1 MRISRFCV
9 IGLSILTLT
18 VASITSVA
26 QEVKI
31 DDKII
36 IEGKTYYLHKVQ
48 KAEGLYRISVNYGVS
63 QKELLEANPSA
74 AFGLKEGQLLKVPV
88 IKGRNSTGDELRA
101 TDYVY
106 HTVEKGQTVFYLSRK
121 YNVLRE
127 TIYENN
133 PGSDQQLL
141 LGTMI
146 KIPREKIGELLPKD
160 DKKEEFIYH
169 TVRPQETMYA
179 LKTQYNLEIS
189 EIVKHNPALES
200 GILPIGSVVRI
211 PFKQKSEQAV
221 VVEGS
226 TDEKVE
232 DELYLYHRIAA
243 GETLYS
249 IAAQYRA
256 KAQDVEQA
264 NSAVNPDDLPIGY
277 LVRIPKASLKTGFEK
292 TVTGKDGLF
301 MLHKVK
307 RKETIFAISKRY
319 NVDIDI
325 LEKVNTNIDLGKLKK
340 GTTVQIP
347 TQEWFEQYFMRHV
360 KEEVVDEGSTENLHD
375 WKAATCGTYDYNQEK
390 PLLRVAMLLPFAV
403 EDSRKVNIITEEKDG
418 ESIEKEREEKIISYK
433 SKVFV
438 EFYQGA
444 LLALD
449 SLKKEG
455 VNVELFVY
463 DTAPDSNKVNTI
475 LAKPEMAYMNLII
488 GPAYPQNLKAVSSFA
503 MEHDIPVVY
512 PFSTRNYE
520 LVNNPKLFQVSPVD
534 TLLFKEMSQEMIP
547 QIEGKRV
554 VMIRTENGS
563 SAYEN
568 QYSEMLKKKIY
579 LESFKKG
586 EHPDF
591 VEYKFKQDDLASLE
605 RMLSMEKENVV
616 IIPSIEEAQV
626 NRIVTTVKGAAEKTK
641 AAVTL
646 WGQPEWLK
654 FQTINPQDIHQL
666 NGKIFSY
673 YAVNYSDMRNQNVVS
688 KYRKWFKSEPMAISP
703 YFQNASV
710 QSNFSRY
717 SLWGYDVTYYFMSA
731 MKNYG
736 KQFEHCLQVHQP
748 HSVQANFHFKRIS
761 NWGGFY
767 NTGLFILHFTT
778 DYQMNIQ
785 PIEQTSDPMPDQPIL
800 NGSVM

>member
-1 MRISRFCV
+1 M
-9 IGLSILTLT
+9 

-31 DDKII
+31 NDKII

-88 IKGRNSTGDELRA
+88 IKGRNSTGEELES

-127 TIYENN
+127 TIYQNN

-146 KIPREKIGELLPKD
+146 KIPREKIGELLPQGD
-160 DKKEEFIYH
+160 KEEAFIYH
-169 TVRPQETMYA
+169 TVKPKETMYA
-179 LKTQYNLEIS
+179 LKKQYNLEIP

-200 GILPIGSVVRI
+200 GVLPIGSVVRI
-211 PFKQKSEQAV
+211 PVRQKSEQAIV
-221 VVEGS
+221 VDSS

-232 DELYLYHRIAA
+232 DDLYLYHRIVA

-249 IAAQYRA
+249 IAAHYRA
-256 KAQDVEQA
+256 KAPEIEQA

-277 LVRIPKASLKTGFEK
+277 LVRIPKSSLKTGFEK

-301 MLHKVK
+301 ILHKAK

-319 NVDIDI
+319 NVDMDI
-325 LEKVNTNIDLGKLKK
+325 LEKVNANVDLGNLKK

-360 KEEVVDEGSTENLHD
+360 DEEVTDEGPIDNLHD
-375 WKAATCGTYDYNQEK
+375 WKAATCGTYDYTLEK

-403 EDSRKVNIITEEKDG
+403 EESRKVNIITEEKDG

-463 DTAPDSNKVNTI
+463 DTAPDSNKVNAI
-475 LAKPEMAYMNLII
+475 LAKPEMAYVNLII
-488 GPAYPQNLKAVSSFA
+488 GPAYPQNLTAVSLFA
-503 MEHDIPVVY
+503 KKHDIPVVY
-512 PFSTRNYE
+512 PFSTRNPE
-520 LVNNPKLFQVSPVD
+520 LENNSKLFQVSPVD
-534 TLLFKEMSQEMIP
+534 TLLFKEMSQEIIP

-568 QYSEMLKKKIY
+568 QFSEMLKEKIY

-605 RMLSMEKENVV
+605 RMLSLEKENVV

-673 YAVNYSDMRNQNVVS
+673 YAVDYSDARNQNVVS
-688 KYRKWFKSEPMAISP
+688 KYRKWFKSEPIAISP
-703 YFQNASV
+703 LFQNATV

-717 SLWGYDVTYYFMSA
+717 SLWGYDVTYYFISA

-736 KQFEHCLQVHQP
+736 KQFEHCLQYHHP
-748 HSVQANFHFKRIS
+748 HAVQANFNFKRIS

-767 NTGLFILHFTT
+767 NSGLFILHFTT
-778 DYQMNIQ
+778 DYKMIIQ
-785 PIEQTSDPMPDQPIL
+785 PIEKVEQPVTTL
-800 NGSVM
+800 PGL

>member
-1 MRISRFCV
+1 MRFSRFCV
-9 IGLSILTLT
+9 IGLSILTFAL
-18 VASITSVA
+18 ASITSVA
-26 QEVKI
+26 QDVKI
-31 DDKII
+31 NDKII

-48 KAEGLYRISVNYGVS
+48 KAEGLFRIGVNYGVS

-74 AFGLKEGQLLKVPV
+74 AFGLKEGQLIKVPV
-88 IKGRNSTGDELRA
+88 IKGRNSTGEEIRS
-101 TDYVY
+101 TEYVY

-121 YNVLRE
+121 YNVWHE
-127 TIYENN
+127 TIYQNN

-146 KIPREKIGELLPKD
+146 KIPREKIGESLPKD
-160 DKKEEFIYH
+160 NKEEEFIYH
-169 TVRPQETMYA
+169 TVKPQETMYA
-179 LKTQYNLEIS
+179 LKKQYNLEIP
-189 EIVKHNPALES
+189 EIVKYNPALES
-200 GILPIGSVVRI
+200 GVLPIGSVVRI
-211 PFKQKSEQAV
+211 PFNHKIEQSI
-221 VVEGS
+221 VVEDS
-226 TDEKVE
+226 SDEKVE
-232 DELYLYHRIAA
+232 DDLYLYHRIVA

-256 KAQDVEQA
+256 KAQEVEQA

-277 LVRIPKASLKTGFEK
+277 LVRIPKSSLKTGFEK

-301 MLHKVK
+301 VLHKAK
-307 RKETIFAISKRY
+307 RKETVFAISKRY
-319 NVDIDI
+319 NIDMDI
-325 LEKVNTNIDLGKLKK
+325 LEKVNANVDLGKLKK
-340 GTTVQIP
+340 GTVVKIP
-347 TQEWFEQYFMRHV
+347 TQEWFEQYFIRHLDQDV
-360 KEEVVDEGSTENLHD
+360 TDENATDNLHD
-375 WKAATCGTYDYNQEK
+375 WKAATCGTYDYQSEK

-403 EDSRKVNIITEEKDG
+403 EDSRKVNIIREEKDG
-418 ESIEKEREEKIISYK
+418 EVIEKVRDEKIISYK

-463 DTAPDSNKVNTI
+463 DTAPDSNKVNAI
-475 LAKPEMAYMNLII
+475 LAKQEMSYVNLII
-488 GPAYPQNLKAVSSFA
+488 GPAHSQNLKAVSSFA
-503 MEHDIPVVY
+503 IKHDIPVVY
-512 PFSTRNYE
+512 PFSTRNHE
-520 LVNNPKLFQVSPVD
+520 LINNPKLFQVSPVD
-534 TLLFKEMSQEMIP
+534 TLLFKEMSREIIH

-568 QYSEMLKKKIY
+568 QFSEMLKKKIY

-586 EHPDF
+586 VRPDF

-605 RMLSMEKENVV
+605 RMLSLEKENVV

-626 NRIVTTVKGAAEKTK
+626 NRIVTTINGAAEKTE
-641 AAVTL
+641 ASVTL

-673 YAVNYSDMRNQNVVS
+673 YAVDYADVRNQNVVG
-688 KYRKWFKSEPMAISP
+688 KYRKWFKTEPIAISP
-703 YFQNASV
+703 LFQKASV

-731 MKNYG
+731 LKNYG
-736 KQFEHCLQVHQP
+736 KQFEHCLQYHHP
-748 HSVQANFHFKRIS
+748 HSVQANFHFERIS

-767 NTGLFILHFTT
+767 NSGLFILHFTT
-778 DYQMNIQ
+778 DYNMFIQ
-785 PIEQTSDPMPDQPIL
+785 PIVKADQPVTRDYYSE
-800 NGSVM
+800 GD